1 MKPLFLSILAP
12 VLLLAAC
19 NPRPR
24 LIGSPAPDFTVQDS
38 DHKVSLHDLKGKP
51 IVLNFWTSWC
61 PPCIDEMPSLVELQ
75 KRMGDRVT
83 VFAVSWDQDDRA
95 YHDFLKN
102 YTVGLLTV
110 RDAKAMSK
118 DLYHC
123 TAQPETFIIDSSGKV
138 RRKVVGPAN
147 WSDPTMIDYLKTL

>member
-61 PPCIDEMPSLVELQ
+61 PPCVDEMPSLVQLQ

-102 YTVGLLTV
+102 YNVDLLTV
-110 RDAKAMSK
+110 RDAKAMSR
-118 DLYHC
+118 DLYHS
-123 TAQPETFIIDSSGKV
+123 TGQPETFIIDSSGKI
-138 RRKVVGPAN
+138 RRKIVGATN
-147 WSDPTMIDYLKTL
+147 WIDPTMIDYLKTL